1 MEDIMK
7 KILKAILASLNKM
20 LFPEPMSYEEWT
32 KEVQAM
38 VDKNR
43 PVRLDSSSVQDI
55 GQILFK
61 KNQERQRDS

>member
-1 MEDIMK
+1 MK